1 MPGAT
6 ALRRLVI
13 RTRDWPVLGACYRA
27 AYAGALRLTALLLA
41 WPLGRSLVALYLRRG
56 LSRKGLTPGVSDMD
70 LLMVLDI
77 PAGREE
83 VLLRGLWRRYGW
95 AKRLAPMLGELQVA
109 TPAEFSAYLAWGGI
123 RRLDAPTWKPL
134 RGAAPAAPADA
145 GPDVGLQHLHEA
157 LAAYLFLAQTYFES
171 ARPPA
176 APDFGFRMVKGFLDV
191 MRHIEAARQG
201 SPAAAERRQAQSRL
215 LAGCPPEAR
224 RGLERPE
231 RMSRDEALHLLCLAL
246 GRLDGFCARTGAG
259 NAAVRPASPPHA
271 PPENAYADEW
281 QARLAKL
288 GPGVGFFM
296 DTLLHWYVVLPEAPD
311 PHAARRVSLL
321 MDFWHREESRFQN
334 AGWLVTTNVLQCL
347 LLSPHLDTPFFAW
360 SLGGPDRGDGL
371 WIRAKSRH
379 PLWAGHYRLRYGLD
393 PDRLRRPSP
402 AELRRGARQAA
413 AELTL
418 SLRLFGLRSW
428 AGGNAYR
435 IFFLYTRVIGLRLF
449 FSRGAACDPEDFDQL
464 CAACQEHFPETRPWL
479 DRVAAEELRLP
490 AAEFDAR
497 APADVFYRHL
507 PFLRAQFDAAM
518 AQARLKQADPE
529 SAA

>member
-27 AYAGALRLTALLLA
+27 AYAVALRLTALLLA
-41 WPLGRSLVALYLRRG
+41 WPLDRSLVALYLRRG

-109 TPAEFSAYLAWGGI
+109 TPEEFSAYLAWGGI

-145 GPDVGLQHLHEA
+145 GPNAGLQHLHEA

-191 MRHIEAARQG
+191 LRHIEAAQQG
-201 SPAAAERRQAQSRL
+201 LPAAAERGHAHAGIVS
-215 LAGCPPEAR
+215 GCPPEVR
-224 RGLERPE
+224 HSLRLPE
-231 RMSRDEALHLLCLAL
+231 RMVREQAMALLGFAL
-246 GRLDGFCARTGAG
+246 GRLDGFCSGLSDRSAD
-259 NAAVRPASPPHA
+259 PCASGLPHA
-271 PPENAYADEW
+271 APGNSYPDEW
-281 QARLAKL
+281 LERIAKI
-288 GPGVGFFM
+288 GPGAGFFM
-296 DTLLHWYVVLPEAPD
+296 DTMLHWYVVLPEAPGL
-311 PHAARRVSLL
+311 HALRKVSLL
-321 MDFWHREESRFQN
+321 MDHWHREETRFRS
-334 AGWLVTTNVLQCL
+334 AGWLVTRNVFQGL
-347 LLSPHLDTPFFAW
+347 LLSPHLDTPFTAW
-360 SLGGPDRGDGL
+360 ALGGPDRGDGL
-371 WIRAKSRH
+371 WVRGLSRH
-379 PLWAGHYRLRYGLD
+379 PLWAGHYRLRCGLD
-393 PDRLRRPSP
+393 PGRLRRPSP
-402 AELRRGARQAA
+402 AQLRRGARQAA
-413 AELTL
+413 AELAL

-435 IFFLYTRVIGLRLF
+435 LFFLYTRVLGLRLYF
-449 FSRGAACDPEDFDQL
+449 GRGEVCDPEDFDQI
-464 CAACQEHFPETRPWL
+464 CEAYQEYFPETRPWL
-479 DRVAAEELRLP
+479 ERMAAEELRRP
-490 AAEFDAR
+490 AAEIDAED
-497 APADVFYRHL
+497 PAEVFYRHL
-507 PFLRAQFDAAM
+507 PFLREQFDAAM
-518 AQARLKQADPE
+518 AAQE
-529 SAA
+529 